1 MKKNFTFNS
10 KAFISSYTLFLFII
24 YLSIITFYTTQFS
37 IKLKTIPNINHYY
50 DNAIIEKLKKGDSTE
65 R

>member
-1 MKKNFTFNS
+1 MKKSFTFNT
-10 KAFISSYTLFLFII
+10 KGFISSYTLFLFII

-37 IKLKTIPNINHYY
+37 IKLKTIHNINHYY